1 MDMGLRGKVAL
12 VTAASRGLGRAAAQ
26 ELAAEGAEVVISSR
40 SEEGLA
46 AAAAAIR
53 EATGA
58 EVARIAA
65 NCTDLGDVQ
74 RLVSES
80 TKRFG
85 RIDILV
91 NNSPGPPAT
100 PFEAL
105 TDDAWREAVEYKLL
119 AQTRCAREVM
129 PGMMERRWGRIINL
143 VGTHGRQPHAYA
155 ITAGVMNAGLLNFTK
170 ALAEAGAPANVLVNA
185 VNPGPIETERMVNLT
200 RRKSEELN
208 ISEKE
213 AKKILSEKILLKR
226 FGEVEE
232 VAAAVAF
239 LASERAGFITG
250 TMIDVDGGQTRCI

>member
-1 MDMGLRGKVAL
+1 MD
-12 VTAASRGLGRAAAQ
+12 
-26 ELAAEGAEVVISSR
+26 AERKTSFKRYSNE
-40 SEEGLA
+40 
-46 AAAAAIR
+46 
-53 EATGA
+53 

-65 NCTDLGDVQ
+65 NGTDLDDVRQ
-74 RLVSES
+74 LVSET

-119 AQTRCAREVM
+119 AQARCAREVM
-129 PGMMERRWGRIINL
+129 PGMMERRWGRIINM

-185 VNPGPIETERMVNLT
+185 VNPGPIETERMVNLA

-213 AKKILSEKILLKR
+213 AKEILSKEILLKR
-226 FGEVEE
+226 FGKPEE
-232 VAAAVAF
+232 VAATVVF